1 MIFCVAAASSIVSGS
16 ASDMDGMNVSTI
28 MSVSLSR
35 NTSLMNRSAEM
46 AGVGLRTGLLPGG
59 TFLSQAPVGLAKC
72 PWTSKMNSDPSMTV
86 RAISL
91 SSAAS
96 RGMS

>member
-16 ASDMDGMNVSTI
+16 ASDMDGMKVSTI

-35 NTSLMNRSAEM
+35 KTSLMKRSAEIS
-46 AGVGLRTGLLPGG
+46 GVGLRTGLWPGG

-72 PWTSKMNSDPSMTV
+72 PWTSKMNSEPSMTV
-86 RAISL
+86 RARSS

-96 RGMS
+96 RGI

>member
-1 MIFCVAAASSIVSGS
+1 MIFCVAAASSMVSGS
-16 ASDMDGMNVSTI
+16 ASDIDGMKVSTI

-35 NTSLMNRSAEM
+35 KTSLMNRSAEIS
-46 AGVGLRTGLLPGG
+46 GVGLSTGLCPGG
-59 TFLSQAPVGLAKC
+59 TFLSQAPVGLAKW
-72 PWTSKMNSDPSMTV
+72 PWMSKMNSDPSITL
-86 RAISL
+86 RARSS